1 MQEID
6 VIIDD
11 QTEKALELVHLAIR
25 NQHAHQEL
33 QSFNDTGEFKFVHRL
48 TIDTSYKRTQRD
60 ELKKLKE
67 ENPEAFLNEI
77 TNLNQNIRRIESDIA
92 TQKYKDEAQHQAWIK
107 NLERAKIKRQ
117 VIIELM

>member
-48 TIDTSYKRTQRD
+48 TIDTRYKRTQRD
-60 ELKKLKE
+60 ELKKMKE
-67 ENPEAFLNEI
+67 ENPGAFLNEI
-77 TNLNQNIRRIESDIA
+77 TNNIQNIRRIESDINKK
-92 TQKYKDEAQHQAWIK
+92 KYKDEAQYQSWIE
-107 NLERAKIKRQ
+107 NLNKARIKQ
-117 VIIELM
+117 QIFVELM